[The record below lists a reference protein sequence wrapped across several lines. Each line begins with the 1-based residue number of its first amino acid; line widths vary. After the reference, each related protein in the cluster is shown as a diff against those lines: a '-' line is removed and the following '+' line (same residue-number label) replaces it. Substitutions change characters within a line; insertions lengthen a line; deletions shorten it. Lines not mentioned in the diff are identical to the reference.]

1 MRVDWAIPCKYAEVN
16 GTLATIV
23 GAQVDSV
30 RVAEFPVRLST
41 FVALR
46 LVFDDSEAAD
56 QHEVLFKM
64 LDPLLEQIGER
75 RTTVVLGAPNPEKQ
89 PGWEAHHMM
98 AFNLQFEATQPGTHT
113 FEVYVNERHQRTLPF
128 SVRAVVDQLA

>member
-30 RVAEFPVRLST
+30 RVAEFPIRLST

-46 LVFDDSEAAD
+46 LVFDDSEASD
-56 QHEVLFKM
+56 QHEVHFKM
-64 LDPLLEQIGER
+64 LDPLLVQIGER
-75 RTTVVLGAPNPEKQ
+75 RATVMLGAPNPDKQ
-89 PGWEAHHMM
+89 PGWEAHHLM
-98 AFNLQFEATQPGTHT
+98 ALNLHFEATQPGTHT
-113 FEVYVNERHQRTLPF
+113 FELYLNERHQHTLPF

>member
-30 RVAEFPVRLST
+30 RVAEFPVTLST
-41 FVALR
+41 WVALR
-46 LVFDDSEAAD
+46 LVFDDHEAAD
-56 QHEVLFKM
+56 SHEVMFRM

-75 RTTVVLGAPNPEKQ
+75 RATVNLGAPNPEKQ
-89 PGWEAHHMM
+89 PGWEAHHLT
-98 AFNLQFEATQPGTHT
+98 AFNLHFQATQPGTHT
-113 FEVYVNERHQRTLPF
+113 FEVYLNERHQRTLPF